1 MKNKKYNIKKHENEI
16 DLYFNVRKIFVQL
29 LNPKN
34 DKQYKLYEAYSNMF
48 INILFLKC
56 RYDTKN
62 EKFIVNFL
70 KKFKT
75 KLKKEINIE
84 LNINLS

>member
-1 MKNKKYNIKKHENEI
+1 MNSNNYNIKKHENEI

-29 LNPKN
+29 LKPKH

-56 RYDTKN
+56 RYNEKN

-75 KLKKEINIE
+75 KLKKAINIE
-84 LNINLS
+84 LNVNLL

>member
-1 MKNKKYNIKKHENEI
+1 MNSNNYNIKKHENEI

-29 LNPKN
+29 LKPKN

-56 RYDTKN
+56 RYNEKN

-75 KLKKEINIE
+75 KLKKAINIE
-84 LNINLS
+84 LNVNLL